1 MENKFYCVKDS
12 DKVLRP
18 MAGIWRVSKHFLE
31 YTDNPEIMKYLK
43 SNPEDSIVK
52 VEITEIIK

>member
-12 DKVLRP
+12 DGILRP
-18 MAGIWRVSKHFLE
+18 MAGVWRTSKHILE
-31 YTDNPEIMKYLK
+31 EIDNPEIQQYLK
-43 SNPEDSIVK
+43 RNPDDTIVK